1 MGHLEDRCD
10 TILERER
17 GIRQEDAPAGTV
29 AAMGVRQAL
38 GRYLKQIHS
47 PFLIAALDFPVPTA
61 ELAFRSAEARH
72 FFGRGEILLNVNP
85 YVLGKDAQ
93 ELYLNRAFVSRR
105 GNLVRLRVACYLPEA
120 VSAEITYSANDG
132 GWHLNSRRETAAGQG
147 CFFSTRSGR
156 TDKARRRSG
165 CAATT
170 PPGTSSMRPPP
181 PPSGSGNTASP
192 NSPTRGGAPWALTPY
207 PPTATRCAP

>member
-1 MGHLEDRCD
+1 MGHLEDRYD

-147 CFFSTRSGR
+147 CFFFALDEVWQNRYGPEEVRLRCYDAAGNLIYETPTPAVWSGEYGI
-156 TDKARRRSG
+156 TQ
-165 CAATT
+165 
-170 PPGTSSMRPPP
+170 
-181 PPSGSGNTASP
+181 
-192 NSPTRGGAPWALTPY
+192 
-207 PPTATRCAP
+207 

>member
-1 MGHLEDRCD
+1 MGHLEDRYD

-17 GIRQEDAPAGTV
+17 GILLADAHAGTV
-29 AAMGVRQAL
+29 AAMGDPEAL

-93 ELYLNRAFVSRR
+93 ELYLSRAFVSRR
-105 GNLVRLRVACYLPEA
+105 GNLVRLRVACDLPEA
-120 VSAEITYSANDG
+120 VSAEITYPANDG
-132 GWHLNSRRETAAGQG
+132 DWHLNTQRETAAGQG
-147 CFFSTRSGR
+147 CFFFALDEVWQNRYGPDEVR
-156 TDKARRRSG
+156 LRCYD
-165 CAATT
+165 AA
-170 PPGTSSMRPPP
+170 GY
-181 PPSGSGNTASP
+181 
-192 NSPTRGGAPWALTPY
+192 LIY
-207 PPTATRCAP
+207 ETATPAVRIGEYGITQ

>member
-1 MGHLEDRCD
+1 MTHERPSIQWELMGHLEDRYD

-147 CFFSTRSGR
+147 CFFFALDEVWQNRYGPEEVRLRCYDAAGNLIYETPTPAVWSGEYGI
-156 TDKARRRSG
+156 TQ
-165 CAATT
+165 
-170 PPGTSSMRPPP
+170 
-181 PPSGSGNTASP
+181 
-192 NSPTRGGAPWALTPY
+192 
-207 PPTATRCAP
+207 